1 MKIKVNDWFVVVANG
16 SVSLYGEAAA
26 GVVRSITDQ
35 FSLVQLQDLA
45 QRVRDDNDV
54 DELAPGKGYYPRTPS
69 TIQRFEDYLSPSQPE
84 PQSRAL
90 VRQHHFH
97 SYHFP
102 MRELPPRLGWQIELG
117 RAWLRWGQSGY
128 DLSLLHAQAVYLWRW
143 WLNTGSRR
151 IWRQK
156 TRDGPRRLNRYLE
169 QNPRAAVVFY
179 IALTITLSFVFFIL
193 IWIFVGPDGGQR
205 ILDWLGL

>member
-1 MKIKVNDWFVVVANG
+1 MTIKVDDWFVVVENG
-16 SVSLYGEAAA
+16 SVSLYGESATR
-26 GVVRSITDQ
+26 VVRSITDQ
-35 FSLVQLQDLA
+35 FSQAQLQDLA
-45 QRVRDDNDV
+45 QRVRDDNDA
-54 DELAPGKGYYPRTPS
+54 DELTPGKGYYPRTPS
-69 TIQRFEDYLSPSQPE
+69 TIHRFENYLSPSQPV

-102 MRELPPRLGWQIELG
+102 MRELSPTLGWQVELR
-117 RAWLRWGQSGY
+117 RAWLRWGQSNY
-128 DLSLLHAQAVYLWRW
+128 DFRLLHAQAIYLWRW
-143 WLNTGSRR
+143 WLNTGGRR

-156 TRDGPRRLNRYLE
+156 TRDGVRRLDRYLE
-169 QNPRAAVVFY
+169 KNPRTAVVFY